1 MAAVTVLTLKP
12 LAEGV
17 IVSATTVGTAVTIY
31 ANTSGEDCT
40 VKNITAYNQHTG
52 AIKFY
57 LLRTPDSAGSVGTPD
72 INDII
77 WSALIPAKGTLTL
90 GYPDLDIQ
98 LNDTN
103 DTVKA
108 YCDTTANK
116 VHVWLTGWVYPTA

>member
-1 MAAVTVLTLKP
+1 MAVTKLTLKP

-17 IVSATTVGTAVTIY
+17 ILSATTVSTAVTVYTNI
-31 ANTSGEDCT
+31 AGEDCT
-40 VKNITAYNQHTG
+40 VKNVTAYNQHTS
-52 AIKFY
+52 ALDFY
-57 LLRTPDSAGSVGTPD
+57 LLRTPDSTGTVGTPD

-77 WSALIPAKGTLTL
+77 YHKLIPAKGSVLL
-90 GYPDLDIQ
+90 GYPDIDIQ

-116 VHVWLTGWVYPTA
+116 VHVWVTGWVYPTA

>member
-1 MAAVTVLTLKP
+1 MAAVTGLTLKP

-31 ANTSGEDCT
+31 ANVDEEDCT
-40 VKNITAYNQHTG
+40 VKQVTAYNQHTE
-52 AIKFY
+52 AIQFY
-57 LLRTPDSAGSVGTPD
+57 LLRTPDSAASVGTPD
-72 INDII
+72 VNDVL
-77 WSALIPAKGTLTL
+77 WSSLIPAKGTFSI

-108 YCDTTANK
+108 YVDTTANK
-116 VHVWLTGWVYPTA
+116 VHVWATGWVYPTA